1 MPGAPPPSPNR
12 RVLCDDRGIRIDGD
26 SVRHYHGS
34 PLPRKELLRSS
45 LVTLSDE
52 HRSDELPPHLV
63 AGPPSGEIEPDVVP
77 DEHPE
82 GRPGRCV
89 RHERAAPGNEAENG
103 ARPRREAFR
112 SGGRTIPLG
121 GLDEAS

>member
-12 RVLCDDRGIRIDGD
+12 RVLCDDRGLRIDGD

-34 PLPRKELLRSS
+34 PLPRKGLLRSS

-52 HRSDELPPHLV
+52 YPPHLV